1 MKEAFLSAYRKGN
14 YFRFKGTT
22 SRKDYWVYMLAYYL
36 CMMVLGLLAGGLYM
50 ASEMLGLIGL
60 VFVLL
65 FGAFSI
71 IPGISI
77 TTRRFHDAGFSGWL
91 LLGFI
96 LLSTF
101 GGMMKGN
108 AIGEIISL
116 IGSICYYHRLRV
128 AV

>member
-1 MKEAFLSAYRKGN
+1 
-14 YFRFKGTT
+14 
-22 SRKDYWVYMLAYYL
+22 
-36 CMMVLGLLAGGLYM
+36 MVLGLLAGGLYM